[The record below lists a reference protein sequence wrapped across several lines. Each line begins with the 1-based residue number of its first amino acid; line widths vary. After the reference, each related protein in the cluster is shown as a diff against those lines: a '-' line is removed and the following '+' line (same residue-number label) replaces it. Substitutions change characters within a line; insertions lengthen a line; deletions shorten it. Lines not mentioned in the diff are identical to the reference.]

1 MLLIVNYSLGFFMF
15 SKYRTLFPIT
25 AQKIYLNHAA
35 ISPLSVRVT
44 DRLEEFID
52 ERSFG
57 VIDSFPLG
65 DALRAKTREMLAK
78 MINADS
84 RQIAFIQNTSEGFN
98 HLVSGLNWQPGNEVI
113 LAEGEFPSNVYPF
126 LNLKKRFGVTVKFI
140 PNRNGQ
146 IFIDDIKALIT
157 AKTKLLSISFVEFSN
172 GFRNDL
178 ETIGNI
184 CKEKGIIFSVDGIQG
199 VGALPLDVQKCNID
213 FLSNGGHKW
222 LMGTMGAGFMYLS
235 PALMQKIIPAFTG
248 WLAVEDAWDFS
259 EYRLELLPDAR
270 RFEYATANFMGI
282 SALSASV
289 ELLLEADP
297 VNIEKHLLSLG
308 ERLKTGLENTGMRF
322 MGAADKK
329 HWSGIFSFSGKKTE
343 KLYEYLVNQNI
354 IVSLRKGLIRIAP
367 HFYNSADEINEV
379 VSAVKKFYK
388 Q

>member
-1 MLLIVNYSLGFFMF
+1 MF
-15 SKYRTLFPIT
+15 SKYRSLFPVT
-25 AQKIYLNHAA
+25 SQKIYMNHAA

-57 VIDSFPLG
+57 VIDSFQNG
-65 DALRAKTREMLAK
+65 DALRSKTRQMLAK
-78 MINADS
+78 MINADP

-98 HLVSGLNWQPGNEVI
+98 HLVNGLNWQPGDEVV

-126 LNLKKRFGVTVKFI
+126 LNLIKRFGVTVKFI
-140 PNRNGQ
+140 PNRDGQ
-146 IFIDDIKALIT
+146 FFMEDIEALLT

-178 ETIGNI
+178 ETIGRI

-199 VGALPLDVQKCNID
+199 VGALPMDVRKFNID

-222 LMGTMGAGFMYLS
+222 LMGTMGAGFMYVA
-235 PALMQKIIPAFTG
+235 PALLQKIRPAFTG
-248 WLAVEDAWDFS
+248 WLAVENAWDFS

-289 ELLLEADP
+289 ELLLEAGP
-297 VNIEKHLLSLG
+297 ENIEKHLLLLG
-308 ERLKTGLENTGMRF
+308 ERLKTGLENTGMHF
-322 MGAADKK
+322 MGAVDKA
-329 HWSGIFSFSGKKTE
+329 HWSGFFSFSGKKTE
-343 KLYEYLVNQNI
+343 KLYEYLVNHNI
-354 IVSLRKGLIRIAP
+354 TVSLRNGMIRIAP
-367 HFYNSADEINEV
+367 HFYNTADEIEEV
-379 VSAVKKFYK
+379 ISTVETFYR

>member
-1 MLLIVNYSLGFFMF
+1 MF
-15 SKYRTLFPIT
+15 SKYRTRFPIT

-35 ISPLSVRVT
+35 ISPLSVNVT

-57 VIDSFPLG
+57 VIDSFPTG
-65 DALRAKTREMLAK
+65 DALRTKTREMLAK
-78 MINADS
+78 MIRA
-84 RQIAFIQNTSEGFN
+84 RPEEIAFIQNTSEGFN
-98 HLVSGLNWQPGNEVI
+98 HLANGLNWQTGDEII

-126 LNLKKRFGVTVKFI
+126 LNLKKRLGVTVKFI
-140 PNRNGQ
+140 PNRDGQ

-184 CKEKGIIFSVDGIQG
+184 CKEKEIIFSVDGIQG
-199 VGALPLDVQKCNID
+199 IGALPIDVRKCNID

-235 PALMQKIIPAFTG
+235 PALMQKIVPAFTG
-248 WLAVEDAWDFS
+248 WLAIEKAWDFS

-289 ELLLEADP
+289 ELLLEVDP
-297 VNIEKHLLSLG
+297 VNIEQHLLLLG
-308 ERLKTGLENTGMRF
+308 DRLKRGLEDTGMRF
-322 MGAADKK
+322 MGAADKRR
-329 HWSGIFSFSGKKTE
+329 WSGIFSFSGKKTE
-343 KLYEYLVNQNI
+343 KLYEYLINQNI
-354 IVSLRKGLIRIAP
+354 IVSLRNGMIRIAP
-367 HFYNSADEINEV
+367 HFYNTAEEIDEVISV
-379 VSAVKKFYK
+379 VDGFYK
-388 Q
+388 

>member
-1 MLLIVNYSLGFFMF
+1 MF
-15 SKYRTLFPIT
+15 SKYRSLFPIT
-25 AQKIYLNHAA
+25 SQKIYMNHAA

-57 VIDSFPLG
+57 IIDSFRMG
-65 DALRAKTREMLAK
+65 DELRSKTRQMLAK
-78 MINADS
+78 MINA
-84 RQIAFIQNTSEGFN
+84 RPEQIAFIQNTSEGFN
-98 HLVSGLNWQPGNEVI
+98 HLANGLHWQPGDEII

-140 PNRNGQ
+140 PNRDGQ
-146 IFIDDIKALIT
+146 ILINDIETLIT
-157 AKTKLLSISFVEFSN
+157 TRTKLLSISFVEFSN

-178 ETIGNI
+178 QTIGRI
-184 CKEKGIIFSVDGIQG
+184 CAEKGIVFSVDGIQG
-199 VGALPLDVQKCNID
+199 VGALPMDVQKFNID

-222 LMGTMGAGFMYLS
+222 LMGTMGAGFMYVA
-235 PALMQKIIPAFTG
+235 PGLMQKMKPAFTG
-248 WLAVEDAWDFS
+248 WLAVENAWDFS

-297 VNIEKHLLSLG
+297 VNIERHLLSLG
-308 ERLKTGLENTGMRF
+308 EGLKAGLENMGMRF
-322 MGAADKK
+322 TGAADKT

-343 KLYEYLVNQNI
+343 KLYEYLVNENI
-354 IVSLRKGLIRIAP
+354 SVSLRNGMIRVAP
-367 HFYNSADEINEV
+367 HFYNTAEEIEEV
-379 VSAVKKFYK
+379 VSLIKEFYK
-388 Q
+388 